1 MKTIPVLLF
10 LSALAAWLVL
20 SLSVAT
26 ASSFFLLAGFG
37 CLLLTDYA
45 RPAMR
50 YNAVSAVATRPARSV
65 NLRLAA

>member
-26 ASSFFLLAGFG
+26 ASSLFLLAGFG

-45 RPAMR
+45 RPAKR
-50 YNAVSAVATRPARSV
+50 YNSASVVAARPARSV

>member
-10 LSALAAWLVL
+10 LSALAAWLAL
-20 SLSVAT
+20 SLSAAA
-26 ASSFFLLAGFG
+26 ASSLFLLAGFS

-50 YNAVSAVATRPARSV
+50 YNATSAVPPRPARSV